1 MSDRIEQLRQEAM
14 AKWTQ
19 NEFEASIPIFDQALA
34 LATDDET
41 RELLTIN
48 KSFAVIS
55 IGQTSSEVQAL
66 PQIIMRRRKSAHVLL
81 AAYYLQVKNRM
92 EGDYRRAQSYLRV
105 AMQAAEDAGDGRWK
119 SELLIEL
126 GQLCVYDSRTAEAI
140 EHFEAAL
147 AMIDSH
153 PGHVLRRPMC
163 VQNIGYCKLLLE
175 DFRTGIDLILQA
187 IVLMKEA
194 GGDGYLAES
203 YIDLCFGYL
212 GLEEL
217 EQARHFGELGFSLAK
232 DLRQIRN
239 AHYLLGEVAY
249 KSGDQQR
256 AESHFEQ
263 LAKFYPDFP
272 HLKDLLLAID
282 LRAMV
287 NLKL

>member
-1 MSDRIEQLRQEAM
+1 MSDRIEQLRQEAL

-19 NEFEASIPIFDQALA
+19 NEFEASIPLLDQALE
-34 LATDDET
+34 LATDEET

-55 IGQTSSEVQAL
+55 LGQTSAEVQAL
-66 PQIIMRRRKSAHVLL
+66 PQIIMRRRKADHVLL

-105 AMQAAEDAGDGRWK
+105 AIQAAEDSGDDKWK
-119 SELLIEL
+119 PELRIEL

-147 AMIDSH
+147 AMIDGNS
-153 PGHVLRRPMC
+153 GHVLRRPIC
-163 VQNIGYCKLLLE
+163 VQNIGYCKLLLDE
-175 DFRTGIDLILQA
+175 FQTGINLIHQA
-187 IVLMKEA
+187 VELMKEA

-212 GLEEL
+212 GLEQLDEAK
-217 EQARHFGELGFSLAK
+217 QFGELGLSLARE
-232 DLRQIRN
+232 LRQVRN
-239 AHYLLGEVAY
+239 AHYLLGEVAF
-249 KSGDQQR
+249 KSGDSQG
-256 AESHFEQ
+256 AETHFQQ

-272 HLKDLLLAID
+272 YLKDLLLAID